1 MNNVDIITVYAAVI
15 FITITTIVQ
24 CLTMSKVSMLQT
36 LIFRQNKKIQEIEK
50 KLNEY
55 YPY

>member
-1 MNNVDIITVYAAVI
+1 MNNVDVITVYAAVI